1 MVQSKKMYVW
11 DTTNP
16 TSPPPLPP
24 PKKMSNRDP
33 LIFTKSR
40 FRDYETPHNSETL
53 ALCRWDPL

>member
-16 TSPPPLPP
+16 TSPPLPP